1 MKFRPPFAATHTY
14 IHTPCNACNACN
26 ARVISG
32 CNGYSGR
39 NGWGRETCVT
49 DGVAVAA
56 PRRGFRAC
64 ASHPQ
69 VCRRHLQGACA
80 TGASSLRSAP
90 LVCFWLYTEALE
102 RGLLSYSSFEPASP
116 TCESRIAIASS
127 AIDPQASRS
136 SRGQVLGNAAA
147 YECWVAQQCGRL
159 ALMPVAAGRCG
170 TCSVP
175 AAHPGGR
182 LLQHLLVGHAS

>member
-1 MKFRPPFAATHTY
+1 MAKSWQSWPSMHILAQHSM
-14 IHTPCNACNACN
+14 
-26 ARVISG
+26 ARVPSAWLLICMVLSTAG
-32 CNGYSGR
+32 GARRR
-39 NGWGRETCVT
+39 N
-49 DGVAVAA
+49 
-56 PRRGFRAC
+56 PRAC
-64 ASHPQ
+64 PRQ
-69 VCRRHLQGACA
+69 DACA
-80 TGASSLRSAP
+80 TSASSLRSAP

-175 AAHPGGR
+175 AAHTAR
-182 LLQHLLVGHAS
+182 RFLQQLLVGHAS